1 MAGERDRPDVA
12 RRRAQWTKYQ
22 GRVEPERLVFI
33 DETWTKT
40 NMAPLRGWA
49 PRGKRLVA
57 KVPHRRWKTT
67 TFVAALRLDRIAAP
81 WLLEGPIDGESF
93 RTYVARVLVPT
104 LRNGDIVIMDNLGS
118 HKGKAVRDLIRSAG
132 AKLFF
137 LPKYSPDLNPIEQ
150 VFAKL
155 KHLLRK
161 AAARTVET
169 VCAAIGE
176 ILGAFTPQECA
187 NYFSIDV
194 ITRASRPLS
203 PAAEDFIVFLGA
215 EFCRTKEM
223 ALLGSVVLPE

>member
-1 MAGERDRPDVA
+1 VVAGERDRPDVA

-22 GRVEPERLVFI
+22 DRVEPERLVFI

-49 PRGKRLVA
+49 PRGHRLIA
-57 KVPHRRWKTT
+57 KVPHGRWRTT
-67 TFVAALRLDRIAAP
+67 TFLAALRLGRIDAP

-93 RTYVARVLVPT
+93 RTYIERVLVPT
-104 LRNGDIVIMDNLGS
+104 LREGDIVIMDNLGS
-118 HKGKAVRDLIRSAG
+118 HKGKAVRQLIRSAG
-132 AKLFF
+132 ARLFF

-161 AAARTVET
+161 AAARTPET
-169 VCAAIGE
+169 ICAAFRE

-187 NYFSIDV
+187 NYFRNSGYA
-194 ITRASRPLS
+194 T
-203 PAAEDFIVFLGA
+203 
-215 EFCRTKEM
+215 
-223 ALLGSVVLPE
+223 

>member
-1 MAGERDRPDVA
+1 VVAGERDRPDVA

-22 GRVEPERLVFI
+22 DRVEPERLVFI
-33 DETWTKT
+33 DETWTRT

-49 PRGKRLVA
+49 PRGRRLTG
-57 KVPHRRWKTT
+57 KVPHGHWKTM
-67 TFVAALRLDRIAAP
+67 TFLAALRHDRIDAP

-93 RTYVARVLVPT
+93 RIYVEKVLVPT
-104 LRNGDIVIMDNLGS
+104 LHPGEIVVLDNLGS
-118 HKGKAVRDLIRSAG
+118 HKGKAVRTLIRAAG

-169 VCAAIGE
+169 VCAAIGK
-176 ILGAFTPQECA
+176 ILGTFTPEECA
-187 NYFSIDV
+187 NYFRNSGY
-194 ITRASRPLS
+194 A
-203 PAAEDFIVFLGA
+203 
-215 EFCRTKEM
+215 RT
-223 ALLGSVVLPE
+223 

>member
-1 MAGERDRPDVA
+1 MA

-22 GRVEPERLVFI
+22 GRIAAERLVFL

-49 PRGKRLVA
+49 ACGKRLVA
-57 KVPHRRWKTT
+57 KVPQRRWKTT
-67 TFVAALRLDRIAAP
+67 TFVAALRLDRIDAP

-104 LRNGDIVIMDNLGS
+104 LRQGDIVVMDNLGS

-169 VCAAIGE
+169 VCAAIGQ
-176 ILGAFTPQECA
+176 ILGAFTAEQCA
-187 NYFSIDV
+187 NYFRNSGYP
-194 ITRASRPLS
+194 T
-203 PAAEDFIVFLGA
+203 
-215 EFCRTKEM
+215 
-223 ALLGSVVLPE
+223 